1 MSKEKK
7 TKDIK
12 KVDKKVEKKKEE
24 KKVGFFGKIKNYL
37 RSVRVELKKVK
48 WPTKQEF
55 FKYTM
60 ATLFFIIFFALFFL
74 LSDVLIYGLKQ
85 LVR

>member
-1 MSKEKK
+1 MSKEKE

-12 KVDKKVEKKKEE
+12 KVEKRKEIKST
-24 KKVGFFGKIKNYL
+24 KKVGLFGKIGAYL
-37 RSVRVELKKVK
+37 KSVREELKKVK

-55 FKYTM
+55 LKYTI

-74 LSDVLIYGLKQ
+74 LSDTVIYWLKQ

>member
-1 MSKEKK
+1 MSKDKK

-12 KVDKKVEKKKEE
+12 KSEKKKEIKKE
-24 KKVGFFGKIKNYL
+24 KKVGLFGKIGNYFHEIKL
-37 RSVRVELKKVK
+37 ELKKVK

-74 LSDVLIYGLKQ
+74 LSDVVIYGLKQ

>member
-1 MSKEKK
+1 MSKKK
-7 TKDIK
+7 ETKDIK
-12 KVDKKVEKKKEE
+12 KVEKRKEIKSA
-24 KKVGFFGKIKNYL
+24 KKVGLFGKIGAYL
-37 RSVRVELKKVK
+37 HSVREELKKVK

-55 FKYTM
+55 LKYTI

-74 LSDVLIYGLKQ
+74 LSDTVIYWLKQ